1 LQRQALLDDGLTT
14 KNILPCE
21 SVCHSM
27 SDAIFFTKTGI
38 IALGDYKKK
47 NRFASTKNKQ
57 QKEHQNAIKEILQN
71 RSLYKQQLPTI

>member
-1 LQRQALLDDGLTT
+1 MQRQALLDDGLTT
-14 KNILPCE
+14 KNILPSE
-21 SVCHSM
+21 SLCHSM
-27 SDAIFFTKTGI
+27 SDAIFF
-38 IALGDYKKK
+38 YKNRNNCVGRLQGK